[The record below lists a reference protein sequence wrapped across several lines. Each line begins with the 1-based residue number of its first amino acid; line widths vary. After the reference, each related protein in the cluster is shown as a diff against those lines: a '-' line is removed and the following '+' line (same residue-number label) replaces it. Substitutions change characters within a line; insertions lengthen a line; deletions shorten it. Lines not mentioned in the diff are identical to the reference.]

1 MAWGSGSGI
10 AVGVAAGLGVRW
22 ALRACGAVSETDV
35 TRAGAFGSA
44 DRARRL
50 RVPVYLLHGSHDN
63 VIPPSETDAAGLEQG
78 AAEHVALVSP
88 LIEHVEVSQTAGL
101 EDEVALVSFMAKL
114 L

>member
-1 MAWGSGSGI
+1 
-10 AVGVAAGLGVRW
+10 
-22 ALRACGAVSETDV
+22 
-35 TRAGAFGSA
+35 
-44 DRARRL
+44 
-50 RVPVYLLHGSHDN
+50 LLHGSHDN